1 MNEKSIVVM
10 GGSFNPPTIAHLRI
24 MQKAL
29 DAVNAERGFFV
40 PVSSP
45 YLKRKM
51 VKAGQSHLCL
61 PDDLRVSM
69 LKAMAEMDRR
79 IQIDTGEMNEPFAI
93 TSRTME
99 RIQQAY
105 PDAGIYFVAGADK
118 IDLLEEFQR
127 KWDFLTKY
135 GVIVFSRNGGQL
147 KEEIGKHAL
156 LNAFQ
161 SSIVMVDPP
170 AEMESVSSTRIRE
183 HLFDVDA
190 VKDMLHPAVVPILRE
205 LKPEDYPQEI
215 LQFREAYAFL
225 SNDFPAEVTY
235 EGIAY
240 ACAASAFLASKC
252 DDPAERKSIAR
263 MSLEKAK
270 QKYNAV
276 PGSPAWE
283 ERQCTVMEEIVRKK
297 FQQHP
302 ELIRMLLNTGNLR
315 LINGGKKD
323 TFWGVNLI
331 TWEGE
336 NRLGLILMK
345 IRNEW
350 MEGERT

>member
-1 MNEKSIVVM
+1 MNDQNVVVM
-10 GGSFNPPTIAHLRI
+10 GGSFNPPTIAHLRS

-29 DAVNAERGFFV
+29 DAVHAERGFFA
-40 PVSSP
+40 PVSFP

-61 PDDLRVSM
+61 PDDLRLIM
-69 LKAMAEMDRR
+69 LKAMAESDGR
-79 IQIDTGEMNEPFAI
+79 IQIDTGEMKEPFAI

-99 RIQQAY
+99 RMQEAY
-105 PDAGIYFVAGADK
+105 PGARIYFVAGADK

-135 GVIVFSRNGGQL
+135 GVIVISRNGG
-147 KEEIGKHAL
+147 L
-156 LNAFQ
+156 LREQIAEHELLRAFQ

-170 AEMESVSSTRIRE
+170 AEMESVSSTRVRE
-183 HLFDVDA
+183 HLFDIEA

-205 LKPEDYPQEI
+205 LKPKDYPREI
-215 LQFREAYAFL
+215 LQFRDAYAFL
-225 SNDFPAEVTY
+225 SNDFLAEVAY

-240 ACAASAFLASKC
+240 PCAALAFLASKC
-252 DDPAERKSIAR
+252 DDTAERKNIAR

-270 QKYNAV
+270 QKYNSV
-276 PGSPAWE
+276 PDSPVWE
-283 ERQCTVMEEIVRKK
+283 ERQSTVMEEIVRQK

-302 ELIRMLLNTGNLR
+302 KLIRMLLNTGNLR

-323 TFWGVNLI
+323 TSWGVDLT

-345 IRNEW
+345 IRSEW
-350 MEGERT
+350 MEEDKP